1 MISRLR
7 LSLTSSAIRRLRQEE
22 KKPLNDHLLTQD
34 LDFLMSQT
42 GDLIVGQ
49 STQFDNGRIP
59 NDHLLTQ
66 DLDFLMSQ
74 TGDLLVGQSTQFDNG
89 KVYTFADFM
98 LTQSGDHVVT
108 QDEDF
113 IFYNQTDDIAV
124 ASISTQDGT
133 QLLTQNNETM
143 VTEQEV

>member
-34 LDFLMSQT
+34 LDFLMT
-42 GDLIVGQ
+42 
-49 STQFDNGRIP
+49 
-59 NDHLLTQ
+59 
-66 DLDFLMSQ
+66 Q

-143 VTEQEV
+143 ITEQEV